1 MNLSDQDIVI
11 AMQLVSQGES
21 VMIVSQNGL
30 GKCTLM
36 SEFSTQYR
44 GGKGVKCYKITEKT
58 GYLVGVKAVEK
69 DDEVMLI
76 NNEGIII
83 RIKVADTTLLSR
95 ITSGVKL
102 INLNKGEFVASIAKV
117 RKEDIIEE
125 EIEAEEAID
134 VEAQEVTSDPE

>member
-1 MNLSDQDIVI
+1 V
-11 AMQLVSQGES
+11 
-21 VMIVSQNGL
+21 
-30 GKCTLM
+30 
-36 SEFSTQYR
+36 
-44 GGKGVKCYKITEKT
+44 KGYKITEKT
-58 GYLVGVKAVEK
+58 GYRVGVKAVEK